1 MPLYGF
7 GRDNHLG
14 KGERMDKRFIVL
26 GAGKMGRVAARAL
39 LETPGQRVT
48 LTDVQEEV
56 LEAAKQEIG
65 AVIGSQ
71 ALERLETRRLDA
83 SDEIELVHALMGH
96 DVVLNALYFTF
107 NETVA
112 RAAIKA
118 GVHYTDL
125 GGHVMGVTA
134 RVLALSETAKEKG
147 VTLIPDLG
155 VAPGMINVLAGY
167 GARHMETVERIHM
180 YVGGIPLRP
189 KPPFGYAHVFSL
201 EGLFDHYEDEA
212 EIIREG
218 RRVRVPALSEIE
230 TVYFPY
236 FGPLEAFH
244 TAGGT
249 STLIDTFRDA
259 GHLMYKTV
267 RYPGHAAQMGLLKTL
282 GFFDREK
289 KVEIDTVKM
298 VVRPRDVLLAIL
310 KKTLDLGE
318 DDDVVLLR
326 VLVQGLV
333 QGQKLERCYETIT
346 FRHPHTQVTAMAQ
359 TTAYSLV
366 VVAEMLARGEIEAYG
381 ALPPETSV
389 PGKTYME
396 RMEARGVAIQTK
408 ERLID

>member
-1 MPLYGF
+1 
-7 GRDNHLG
+7 
-14 KGERMDKRFIVL
+14 MDKRLIVL

-39 LETPGQRVT
+39 LETPGQAVT
-48 LTDVQEEV
+48 LTDVREDV
-56 LEAAKQEIG
+56 LDTAKQEIG
-65 AVIGSQ
+65 ALIGSQ
-71 ALERLETRRLDA
+71 ALKFLETRRLDA
-83 SDEIELVHALMGH
+83 SDEDQVVRALMGH

-112 RAAIKA
+112 RAAITA

-134 RVLALSETAKEKG
+134 RVLALSEAAKAKG

-167 GARHMETVERIHM
+167 GARDMETVETIRI
-180 YVGGIPLRP
+180 YVGGIPLQP

-218 RRVRVPALSEIE
+218 HRVRVPALSEIE
-230 TVYFPY
+230 TVYFPN

-249 STLIDTFRDA
+249 STLIDTFRDVH
-259 GHLMYKTV
+259 HLMYKTV
-267 RYPGHAAQMGLLKTL
+267 RYPGHAAQMQLLKTL

-289 KVEIDTVKM
+289 NVMIDTIQTKI
-298 VVRPRDVLLAIL
+298 RPRDVLLAML
-310 KKTLDLGE
+310 EKTLDLGE
-318 DDDVVLLR
+318 DDDVVVLR
-326 VLVQGLV
+326 VHVQGVV
-333 QGQKLERCYETIT
+333 QGKKMERCYETIT
-346 FRHPHTQVTAMAQ
+346 FRHPHTHVTAMAQ

-366 VVAEMLARGEIEAYG
+366 VVAEMLARGEIETYG
-381 ALPPETSV
+381 ALPPERSV
-389 PGKTYME
+389 PGKTYIE
-396 RMEARGVAIQTK
+396 RMEARGVSIQTT